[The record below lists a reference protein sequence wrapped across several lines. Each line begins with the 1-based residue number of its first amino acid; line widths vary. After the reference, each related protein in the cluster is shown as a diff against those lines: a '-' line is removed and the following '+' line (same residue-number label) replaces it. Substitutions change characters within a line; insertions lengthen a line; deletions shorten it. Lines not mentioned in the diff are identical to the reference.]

1 MNIKRA
7 FAIFLIY
14 LPLKVFSQWV
24 TPYMTGQGAGYSVG
38 DSHNTFDGYII
49 ADSLVTFGLQAL
61 GSFPNTGY
69 EYYQDSY
76 GSDNGG
82 FGNSRII
89 YQWSGQPT
97 NNRKAQNYRRYSHG
111 YIVNKW
117 SGSLSDSIRYIRNFD
132 GSLVR
137 VDSGQR
143 KLIPTT
149 QLVDTTNSFLT
160 ASDSS
165 DLYLIDWFNGD
176 TLQSFLSDS
185 IASQYSGGLSPSG
198 WRIAEYHNDG
208 EYIYLRVAESQ
219 MAFTYGFDILK
230 LNIESGRLED
240 YHTFR
245 EFNPCFSSSQ
255 GFSIIVEDS
264 IFDSNNQYYSF
275 KSVYDRQWNKIRS
288 LSYVADKFYGS
299 ITVSSPIYFSDSIII
314 FSTLLSDYRVPQ
326 NNRVIGSHIRVFD
339 NINGVWLGDSRFQGA
354 VGGDNFDIKKIL
366 AVRGG
371 YIYLVTQKE
380 AGSSDLDLLVCLPFD
395 LKYDNSLF
403 LRSLGE
409 LEEQNSRLLE
419 IFPNPVSEFLNLNY
433 GATFDEIR
441 LYNQAGGLISVKP
454 YSKENRYS
462 TKFLPPGIY
471 YLSLMSGD
479 SALARRK
486 FLKIDK

>member
-1 MNIKRA
+1 MNINRA
-7 FAIFLIY
+7 FAIFLVY

-24 TPYMTGQGAGYSVG
+24 YPYTTGQGAGFSA
-38 DSHNTFDGYII
+38 SNSNNTFDGYIV
-49 ADSLVTFGLQAL
+49 ADSLVTFGLQGL

-76 GSDNGG
+76 GRDNGS

-97 NNRKAQNYRRYSHG
+97 NNRKAQTYRRYPHG

-137 VDSGQR
+137 VDNGQR
-143 KLIPTT
+143 KLILTT
-149 QLVDTTNSFLT
+149 QLIDTTNSFLS

-176 TLQSFLSDS
+176 TLQSFLLDS
-185 IASQYSGGLSPSG
+185 IASQYNGGLNPSG

-208 EYIYLRVAESQ
+208 EYIYLRVSESQ
-219 MAFTYGFDILK
+219 MAFTYGYDILK

-264 IFDSNNQYYSF
+264 IFDVNNQYYSF
-275 KSVYDRQWNKIRS
+275 KSVYDRQWNKTSS

-299 ITVSSPIYFSDSIII
+299 PTGSTPIYFSDSIII
-314 FSTLLSDYRVPQ
+314 FSTAISDSRVPQ
-326 NNRVIGSHIRVFD
+326 NNRVIGSHVRVFD
-339 NINGVWLGDSRFQGA
+339 NINGVWLGNSRFQGQD
-354 VGGDNFDIKKIL
+354 GGDNFDIRKIL

-371 YIYLVTQKE
+371 YIYLVTQAE
-380 AGSSDLDLLVCLPFD
+380 AGSSDLNLLACLPLD
-395 LKYDNSLF
+395 LKYDNPLF
-403 LRSLGE
+403 QRSLGE
-409 LEEQNSRLLE
+409 PEEGNSGLLE

-441 LYNQAGGLISVKP
+441 FYNQAGRLISIKP
-454 YSKENRYS
+454 YSEGNRYS
-462 TKFLPPGIY
+462 TEFLIPGIY
-471 YLSLMSGD
+471 YLSIMSED
-479 SALARRK
+479 STLATRK